1 VRTEHPVAKR
11 FNDQHVLENH
21 STNLCLELLR
31 DPATNF
37 VEGSIVQEKKYWQKL
52 KGYIIQTV
60 LATDMANH
68 FELIG
73 KFNSKFMG
81 VTPESPDFHELVDDN
96 SALVM
101 QMAIKCAD
109 LGHCVSRRKTHM
121 FWSKSLEQEFFL
133 QGDLER
139 AAGQPTSALS
149 PLTDREGTGAM
160 APKSQV
166 GFFDFIIMPLFTSMA
181 KVFPDLQPMVDQ
193 AHDNWLFWKNM
204 TTCPQYEIMSLEH
217 YEADMLKHAHPD
229 SLMDMED
236 PDYARTIRDS
246 GLIPRSLQSSAG
258 EMFPA

>member
-1 VRTEHPVAKR
+1 MLPTSLP
-11 FNDQHVLENH
+11 
-21 STNLCLELLR
+21 TNTSWLSLL
-31 DPATNF
+31 
-37 VEGSIVQEKKYWQKL
+37 S
-52 KGYIIQTV
+52 
-60 LATDMANH
+60 
-68 FELIG
+68 
-73 KFNSKFMG
+73 G
-81 VTPESPDFHELVDDN
+81 V
-96 SALVM
+96 SALNDPVN
-101 QMAIKCAD
+101 
-109 LGHCVSRRKTHM
+109 V
-121 FWSKSLEQEFFL
+121 FSL
-133 QGDLER
+133 
-139 AAGQPTSALS
+139 A
-149 PLTDREGTGAM
+149 GAM